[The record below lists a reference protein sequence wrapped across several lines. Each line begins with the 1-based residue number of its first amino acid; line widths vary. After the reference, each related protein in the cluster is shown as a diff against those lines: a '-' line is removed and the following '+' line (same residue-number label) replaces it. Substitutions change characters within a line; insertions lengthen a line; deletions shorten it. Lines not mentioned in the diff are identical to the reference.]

1 MTTDKEREQLL
12 TKHDN
17 NQEQRALGNLNS
29 VDPGY
34 LFPIS
39 FTFSSSVCICVHPW
53 FQTAFP
59 CA

>member
-1 MTTDKEREQLL
+1 MNTDKEREQLL
-12 TKHDN
+12 TKEN
-17 NQEQRALGNLNS
+17 NNEEQRALWNLNS
-29 VDPGY
+29 ADPGF

-39 FTFSSSVCICVHPW
+39 FVFFSSVFICVHLW

>member
-1 MTTDKEREQLL
+1 MNTDKEREQLL
-12 TKHDN
+12 TKDNN

-29 VDPGY
+29 VDPGF

-39 FTFSSSVCICVHPW
+39 FIFSSSVFICVHPW
-53 FQTAFP
+53 LQTAFP

>member
-1 MTTDKEREQLL
+1 MNTDKEREQLL
-12 TKHDN
+12 TKEN
-17 NQEQRALGNLNS
+17 NYQEQRALGNLNS
-29 VDPGY
+29 VDPGF

-39 FTFSSSVCICVHPW
+39 FVFSRSVFICVHLW